1 MNVRASYIWASVAAV
16 GFTGAGGLAAM
27 AVAAGGAPPPTK
39 TVTIN
44 LAPGKPG
51 KTGPPGPAGPKG
63 DTGAKGDQGATGP
76 TGQTGPPGPQGA
88 TGPQGPAGGFSCLSG
103 YNPGILQINQPG
115 GHVRIYTCIEG
126 P

>member
-44 LAPGKPG
+44 VA
-51 KTGPPGPAGPKG
+51 TGPAGPAGPKG
-63 DTGAKGDQGATGP
+63 DTGPA
-76 TGQTGPPGPQGA
+76 
-88 TGPQGPAGGFSCLSG
+88 GPAGPAGLECLTG
-103 YNPGILQINQPG
+103 YNPGILQINHPG
-115 GHVRIYTCIEG
+115 GQTRIYTCIEG